1 MKSQDYEVTSWADGF
16 GNWHAKATFIEP
28 LGNTGEAERVAEN
41 AHRSCRR
48 VIRNEISHR
57 MAGRPRRLSY
67 YVSANELEPGLG
79 RLRSITISE
88 QIGIKNEAK

>member
-16 GNWHAKATFIEP
+16 GNWHAKATFTVP

-48 VIRNEISHR
+48 VIRNEVTYR

-67 YVSANELEPGLG
+67 YVSGNEFEPGIG
-79 RLRSITISE
+79 RLKSITISE
-88 QIGIKNEAK
+88 QIRGIKENE

>member
-16 GNWHAKATFIEP
+16 GNWHAKATFTVP

-41 AHRSCRR
+41 AQRSCRR
-48 VIRNEISHR
+48 VIRNEVTYR

-67 YVSANELEPGLG
+67 YVSGNEFEPGIG
-79 RLRSITISE
+79 RLKSITISE
-88 QIGIKNEAK
+88 QIRGIKENE